1 MNDEIIE
8 NMINP
13 IKDQIAP
20 PVLLKNLNH
29 VFYNQIAPLAL

>member
-1 MNDEIIE
+1 
-8 NMINP
+8 MISP

-20 PVLLKNLNH
+20 LVLWPIRNH